1 MRLTLRILFAVAG
14 CALAANLH
22 AARGNPANGAQLA
35 QVCQACHG
43 PDGNGVGDP
52 QYPIIAG
59 QYADYLEHA
68 LKAYR
73 SGERNNAIMQ
83 GFAKN
88 LSDQDIADLSA
99 YFASQKSKLE
109 DLSKRR

>member
-1 MRLTLRILFAVAG
+1 
-14 CALAANLH
+14 
-22 AARGNPANGAQLA
+22 
-35 QVCQACHG
+35 
-43 PDGNGVGDP
+43 
-52 QYPIIAG
+52 
-59 QYADYLEHA
+59 
-68 LKAYR
+68 
-73 SGERNNAIMQ
+73 MQ